1 MNEVPDD
8 CPEAC
13 TKEYKPVCG
22 SDGKSYQNE
31 CHLET
36 IKCLEKKPDL
46 RVQAIGECQCLKAC
60 TRDYKPVCGSDG
72 VTYGNQCQM
81 EVQACQYPDQEIY
94 VVNQGECQQ
103 DLSNECPEICTMD
116 YAPVCG
122 TDQITY
128 NNECGLKSKKC
139 NQNLMDLEIAYQ
151 GECQEPLDE
160 SGDDLPQ
167 IEAED
172 CPRRCPFDFSPVCAS
187 NGQTYD
193 NECKFKFEKCTSGNT
208 DWEIIAREPCTDE
221 EVTEVPILDYDDN
234 SCGLDEFECQSG
246 LCISLDK
253 QCNGI
258 EECPDGSDEKFCA
271 TKTFQCNE
279 GTILDNAKVC
289 DGYPDCPDGEDENDC
304 LVERGL
310 VETVSYCDPLDDF
323 T

>member
-1 MNEVPDD
+1 MNEIPDE
-8 CPEAC
+8 CPDAC

-46 RVQAIGECQCLKAC
+46 RVQSIGECQCLKAC

-72 VTYGNQCQM
+72 VTYDNQCQM
-81 EVQACQYPDQEIY
+81 EVQACQYPDKGIY

-103 DLSNECPEICTMD
+103 DLNNECPEICTMD

-139 NQNLMDLEIAYQ
+139 NQNLTDLEIAYQ
-151 GECQEPLDE
+151 GECQEPLEDQ
-160 SGDDLPQ
+160 DDLPQ
-167 IEAED
+167 IETED
-172 CPRRCPFDFSPVCAS
+172 CPKRCPLDFSPVCAS

-193 NECKFKFEKCTSGNT
+193 NECQFKFEKCTSGNT
-208 DWEIIAREPCTDE
+208 DLEIVDLEPCSDE

-234 SCGLDEFECQSG
+234 
-246 LCISLDK
+246 
-253 QCNGI
+253 
-258 EECPDGSDEKFCA
+258 
-271 TKTFQCNE
+271 
-279 GTILDNAKVC
+279 
-289 DGYPDCPDGEDENDC
+289 
-304 LVERGL
+304 R
-310 VETVSYCDPLDDF
+310 
-323 T
+323 

>member
-103 DLSNECPEICTMD
+103 DL
-116 YAPVCG
+116 
-122 TDQITY
+122 
-128 NNECGLKSKKC
+128 NNQL
-139 NQNLMDLEIAYQ
+139 
-151 GECQEPLDE
+151 
-160 SGDDLPQ
+160 
-167 IEAED
+167 
-172 CPRRCPFDFSPVCAS
+172 AS
-187 NGQTYD
+187 Q
-193 NECKFKFEKCTSGNT
+193 
-208 DWEIIAREPCTDE
+208 DWT
-221 EVTEVPILDYDDN
+221 
-234 SCGLDEFECQSG
+234 
-246 LCISLDK
+246 
-253 QCNGI
+253 
-258 EECPDGSDEKFCA
+258 
-271 TKTFQCNE
+271 
-279 GTILDNAKVC
+279 
-289 DGYPDCPDGEDENDC
+289 
-304 LVERGL
+304 
-310 VETVSYCDPLDDF
+310 
-323 T
+323 